1 MTLAEIYHM
10 KDAGNVAGLVA
21 ALNDDDEYVRRAAVE
36 ALAGFP
42 DTGVRDVLER
52 MRFEDPV
59 ALVRKAAMLA
69 HTRVVEALHQKKER

>member
-1 MTLAEIYHM
+1 MSLTDVYRM
-10 KDAGNVAGLVA
+10 KEAGNVSGLVA
-21 ALNDDDEYVRRAAVE
+21 ALSDNDEYVRRAAVQ

-42 DTGVRDVLER
+42 DGRIAEVLGR

-69 HTRVVEALHQKKER
+69 HSRVVEALKQKEER